1 MSQLRVQH
9 GDFRLSVFLLTADYG
24 VVWSSLRFRFH
35 VLGVKLPT
43 GYVSQIPKT

>member
-1 MSQLRVQH
+1 MGCRQGWKMSQLRVQH

-24 VVWSSLRFRFH
+24 VVWSILRFRSH

-43 GYVSQIPKT
+43 